1 MANISFSRE
10 PALWIAVIKAGL
22 YAGALFGL
30 KVTTEQMAGIVF
42 FCEAIGATIQRNVS
56 FAPVSKD
63 GAKLEEVKYVG
74 SAPEPVK

>member
-10 PALWIAVIKAGL
+10 PAVWIAVIKAGL
-22 YAGALFGL
+22 YAGAHFGL
-30 KVTTEQMAGIVF
+30 QVTPDQLLGIIA
-42 FCEAIGATIQRNVS
+42 FCETVGATIQRNVS

-74 SAPEPVK
+74 SAPEAVK